1 MIHLSDRDRPILTI
15 EVGGE
20 TFVIRRVVT
29 GVYKRYGT
37 FATEGGEALRRLAAL
52 QERKDNEPEKADEIR
67 EQIDE
72 MSAVAEEI
80 GAGREQ
86 MEQDC
91 IRMILEGNG
100 HEFDWEWWIDNTDT
114 VERQAFLVECMNKD
128 AKGGGQKKTAD
139 STGADSVSSSG
150 GTGPT

>member
-1 MIHLSDRDRPILTI
+1 MIHLSDRDRPIVTI
-15 EVGGE
+15 EAGGQ

-37 FATEGGEALRRLAAL
+37 YSSEGGEALQRLASL
-52 QERKDNEPEKADEIR
+52 QERLDKEPEKETEIR
-67 EQIDE
+67 ERIDE

-86 MEQDC
+86 MEKDC

-100 HEFDWEWWIDNTDT
+100 YEFDWDWWIDNTDT

-128 AKGGGQKKTAD
+128 AKGSGQKKTAG
-139 STGADSVSSSG
+139 STGTASQSSSA